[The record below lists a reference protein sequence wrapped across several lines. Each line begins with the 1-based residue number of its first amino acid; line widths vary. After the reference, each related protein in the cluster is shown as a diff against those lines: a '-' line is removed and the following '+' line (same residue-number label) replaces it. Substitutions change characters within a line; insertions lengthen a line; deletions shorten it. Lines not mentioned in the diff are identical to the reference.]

1 MAITEKNNCRVCGS
15 DNLIPILSLG
25 EQFVTNFL
33 DDPNNKAMS
42 APLDVVLCN
51 PAAEGCGLVQLKHT
65 VARDDMYKQ
74 YWYMSGVSKTMIT
87 ALKDV
92 AQTSERLANLNA
104 EEIVVDIGSNDGTL
118 LKQYETEGITRIGFE
133 PSNLWNICNEKGIK
147 TINDYFNKKSFKKEC
162 GEKKAKVV
170 TSIAMF
176 YDLDDPNSFV
186 SDVKEILSPEGLWV
200 IQMNYL
206 GTMLEQ
212 NTFDNISHEHLEYYS
227 LGSLEKLLG
236 RHNLKVKDVEINDV
250 NGGSFRTYIVPADS
264 ELEFFEGAEQ
274 RVENLRE
281 YEKDLGLEDKS
292 IYDKFKERT
301 EKASSDLRN
310 FLTEEVSKGK
320 KVYILGAS
328 TRGLVVLQHAGIDKK
343 LITAAADKSQNKI
356 GRYIVGTGIPIISLE
371 QYREEKPDY
380 TLVLPYQFKKE
391 ILAQES
397 DYINNGGK
405 MIFALP
411 KLQILGKGDLK

>member
-15 DNLIPILSLG
+15 EKLIPILSLG

-33 DDPNNKAMS
+33 DDPNNQAMK

-51 PAAEGCGLVQLKHT
+51 PKSGCGLVQLKHT
-65 VARDDMYKQ
+65 VNRDDMYRQ
-74 YWYMSGVSKTMIT
+74 YWYMSGVSKTMVE

-92 AQTSERLANLNA
+92 AQKSERLVGLS
-104 EEIVVDIGSNDGTL
+104 EGDITIDIGSNDGTL
-118 LKQYETEGITRIGFE
+118 LKQYETEGLTRIGFE
-133 PSNLWNICNEKGIK
+133 PSNLWNICKEKGII
-147 TINDYFNKKSFKKEC
+147 TINDYFNKKIFDKLNKNQ
-162 GEKKAKVV
+162 KAKLI

-186 SDVKEILSPEGLWV
+186 KDIEETLSPDGLWT

-212 NTFDNISHEHLEYYS
+212 NTFDNVSHEHLEYYS
-227 LGSLEKLLG
+227 LGSLEKLLS
-236 RHNLKVKDVEINDV
+236 RHGLKIGDVEINEV
-250 NGGSFRTYIVPADS
+250 NGGSFRTYITQEDS
-264 ELEFFEGAEQ
+264 QLRFFDGAEK
-274 RVENLRE
+274 RIEDLKE
-281 YEKDLGLEDKS
+281 YEEKLGLDDKE

-310 FLTEEVSKGK
+310 FLIEETGKGK
-320 KVYILGAS
+320 KAYILGAS
-328 TRGLVVLQHAGIDKK
+328 TRGLVVLQHAGIDNR
-343 LITAAADKSQNKI
+343 LISAAADKSPNKI
-356 GRYIVGTGIPIISLE
+356 GKYIVGTGIPIVSLE
-371 QYREEKPDY
+371 QYREDKPDY

-397 DYINNGGK
+397 NYINNGGK

-411 KLQILGKGDLK
+411 SLQVIGKEN

>member
-1 MAITEKNNCRVCGS
+1 MTIRERKNCRVCGS
-15 DNLIPILSLG
+15 EKLTPVLSLG

-33 DDPNNKAMS
+33 ADTETEALK
-42 APLDVVLCN
+42 APLDVVRCDSS
-51 PAAEGCGLVQLKHT
+51 EGCGLVQLKHT
-65 VARDDMYKQ
+65 VDRDEMYKQ
-74 YWYMSGVSKTMIT
+74 YWYMSGVSKTMID

-92 AQTSERLANLNA
+92 AQKSER
-104 EEIVVDIGSNDGTL
+104 IVGLSNGDIVIDIGSNDGTL
-118 LKQYETEGITRIGFE
+118 LNQYETKKIKKVGFE
-133 PSNLWNICNEKGIK
+133 PSNLWDICKEKEIEV
-147 TINDYFNKKSFKKEC
+147 IHDYFNKNSF
-162 GEKKAKVV
+162 EKKFGNEKAKLV

-186 SDVKEILSPEGLWV
+186 EDVKEVLSPEGLWV

-212 NTFDNISHEHLEYYS
+212 NTFDNVSHEHLEYYS
-227 LGSLEKLLG
+227 LGSLESLLS
-236 RHNLKVKDVEINDV
+236 RHGMEVKDVEINEV
-250 NGGSFRTYIVPADS
+250 NGGSFRTYITPVHSKLKFEAES
-264 ELEFFEGAEQ
+264 EK
-274 RVENLRE
+274 RV
-281 YEKDLGLEDKS
+281 
-292 IYDKFKERT
+292 
-301 EKASSDLRN
+301 SDLRRYEKEIGLEGKEIYQQFEKN
-310 FLTEEVSKGK
+310 VEKISTEIREFLTDEVNKGK

-328 TRGLVVLQHAGIDKK
+328 TRGLVVLQRAGINNR

-397 DYINNGGK
+397 DYINNGGE
-405 MIFALP
+405 MVFALP
-411 KLQILGKGDLK
+411 KLQVIGKEGLE